1 MEDKDVFG
9 ERLSLLRKEKG
20 ITRQKAAD
28 DMEITRA
35 ALEYYE
41 KGKRMPSV
49 GMVSNIA
56 KYYGVS
62 VDYLLGVS
70 EYRNPENEKPVT
82 ELHLSE
88 RAVELLKKPDNLF
101 IINAILSCDPKVLS
115 DLSKQITYYLNAD
128 RAAKGVVSVTSFSES
143 DREEIMNMWRSAIMN
158 KISADMETVLNQISN
173 DSNLMSQL
181 PQIGCYPVPLS
192 FTYYQNGN
200 VDIEISNNEE

>member
-1 MEDKDVFG
+1 MTNKEILAQ
-9 ERLSLLRKEKG
+9 RISALREEAKV
-20 ITRQKAAD
+20 TRQKAAD
-28 DMEITRA
+28 DLGVTRA
-35 ALEYYE
+35 ALEFYE
-41 KGKRMPSV
+41 KGKRTPDV
-49 GMVSNIA
+49 GMIA
-56 KYYGVS
+56 RLAEYYGVS
-62 VDYLLGVS
+62 ADYLLGVVDF
-70 EYRNPENEKPVT
+70 RNPENEKPVT

-88 RAVELLKKPDNLF
+88 KAVELLKKPDNLF

-181 PQIGCYPVPLS
+181 PQIRCYPVPLS

>member
-1 MEDKDVFG
+1 MTNKEILAQ
-9 ERLSLLRKEKG
+9 RISALRKEAKV
-20 ITRQKAAD
+20 TRQKAAD
-28 DMEITRA
+28 DLGVTRA
-35 ALEYYE
+35 ALEFYE
-41 KGKRMPSV
+41 KGKRTPDV
-49 GMVSNIA
+49 GMIA
-56 KYYGVS
+56 RLAEYYGVS
-62 VDYLLGVS
+62 ADYLLGVVDF
-70 EYRNPENEKPVT
+70 RNPENEKPVT

-88 RAVELLKKPDNLF
+88 KAVELLKKPDNLF

>member
-1 MEDKDVFG
+1 MTNKEILAQ
-9 ERLSLLRKEKG
+9 RISALREEAKV
-20 ITRQKAAD
+20 TRQKAAD
-28 DMEITRA
+28 DLGVTRA
-35 ALEYYE
+35 ALEFYE
-41 KGKRMPSV
+41 KGKRTPDV
-49 GMVSNIA
+49 GMIA
-56 KYYGVS
+56 RLAEYYGVS
-62 VDYLLGVS
+62 ADYLLGVVDF
-70 EYRNPENEKPVT
+70 RNPENEKPVT

-88 RAVELLKKPDNLF
+88 KAVELLKKPDNLF
-101 IINAILSCDPKVLS
+101 IINAILSCDPKALS

-143 DREEIMNMWRSAIMN
+143 DREEVMNMWRSAIMN